1 MKLANKIT
9 AQNIAE
15 HGGAGGAKE
24 PNGLKYCVT
33 PDWTATQSAEA
44 KLSGLARVHSA
55 AKQDRSRRFNNLLCH
70 ITPQQLSKAYTHLN
84 KKSARGV
91 DGESWK
97 SYGIGLSQRLKDLHH
112 RIHTLKYMPQ
122 PVKRIYIPK
131 ANGDLRPIGIT
142 TVEDKIVQQALV
154 SVLENIYEA
163 DFKGFSYGF
172 RPNRNQHNALDA
184 VYVAITQKKV
194 SWVLDADISRFF
206 DTINHKWLMKMLAH
220 RVADKRILTLIARTL
235 KAGVVDEDK
244 YSKTEVGTPQG
255 AAISPLLANIYL
267 HYVLDLWAHQWR
279 KHHARGEAY
288 IVRYADDTVMCF
300 QYKHDGEMFQRALV
314 ERLRKF
320 GLTLNE
326 SKTRLIEFGRFA
338 LSNQQS
344 RGKGRPSTFGFLGFT
359 HFCATR
365 RLDGGF
371 YLGRKTM
378 AKKMK
383 SKLSDLKAELRKR
396 INIHVYDQARWL
408 RSVIQG
414 HYNYYAVPGNWK
426 SLNSFKTAVSK
437 LWLKLLRRRSQKS
450 AINWKKL
457 TVLIRRFIPKV
468 TILHPYPSERLSV

>member
-33 PDWTATQSAEA
+33 PDWTATQSAET

-70 ITPQQLSKAYTHLN
+70 ITPQQLFKAYTHLN

-97 SYGIGLSQRLKDLHH
+97 SYGIGLSQRLKNLHH

-235 KAGVVDEDK
+235 KAGVIDEDK

-255 AAISPLLANIYL
+255 AVISPLLANIYL

-288 IVRYADDTVMCF
+288 IVRYADDTVM
-300 QYKHDGEMFQRALV
+300 D
-314 ERLRKF
+314 
-320 GLTLNE
+320 
-326 SKTRLIEFGRFA
+326 
-338 LSNQQS
+338 LS
-344 RGKGRPSTFGFLGFT
+344 G
-359 HFCATR
+359 
-365 RLDGGF
+365 
-371 YLGRKTM
+371 
-378 AKKMK
+378 
-383 SKLSDLKAELRKR
+383 
-396 INIHVYDQARWL
+396 QAR
-408 RSVIQG
+408 
-414 HYNYYAVPGNWK
+414 
-426 SLNSFKTAVSK
+426 
-437 LWLKLLRRRSQKS
+437 LKKPQLETGMS
-450 AINWKKL
+450 
-457 TVLIRRFIPKV
+457 
-468 TILHPYPSERLSV
+468 